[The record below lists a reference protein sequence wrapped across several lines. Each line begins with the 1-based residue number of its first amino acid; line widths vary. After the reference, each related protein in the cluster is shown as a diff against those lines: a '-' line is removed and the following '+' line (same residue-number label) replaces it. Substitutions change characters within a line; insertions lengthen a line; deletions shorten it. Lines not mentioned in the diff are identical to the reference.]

1 MTGGHS
7 MNGVAIADAVTYL
20 SFPGL
25 GIGPFHI
32 DRVAFTLFGK
42 DVMWYGVLIAAGMLL
57 GVLYS
62 MTRAKIERVKSDDLI
77 DLALWCIIAAIV
89 GARLYYVAFE
99 FDQFHVKGDL
109 LETLKN
115 IVSVWEGGLAIYGGI
130 ILGCF
135 AAFVF
140 ARVKKIRFATL
151 LDIGAPAILI
161 GQIVGRWG
169 NFFNAEAHG
178 GETESFIRMG
188 IHKATEVGGEFYST
202 AYYHPTF
209 LYESLWNLVGL
220 AIIAAF
226 YKKKRFHG
234 QIFIFYAG
242 WYGFGRAIIEG
253 LRTDSLWLGG
263 IRISQLVGAVCF
275 IVCAVLM
282 LLGYRRPA
290 NAGESAYLA
299 EDLNESLTVPEDADL
314 SEGDAAS
321 KSASEVQNKAVF
333 EGEDTPDGGINTESE
348 KAPKNA
354 SESPCEKREEQ
365 DE

>member
-1 MTGGHS
+1 

-25 GIGPFHI
+25 GIEPFHI
-32 DRVAFTLFGK
+32 DRVAFTIFGK

-57 GVLYS
+57 GVLYAL
-62 MTRAKIERVKSDDLI
+62 TRAKIERVKSDDII

-99 FDQFHVKGDL
+99 FDRFYVKGSF

-140 ARVKKIRFATL
+140 AKVKKIRFATL

-178 GETESFIRMG
+178 GETDSFIRMG
-188 IHKATEVGGEFYST
+188 IHKAIEVGGEFYST

-209 LYESLWNLVGL
+209 LYESLWNLAGF

-234 QIFIFYAG
+234 QIFVFYAG
-242 WYGFGRAIIEG
+242 WYGLGRAVIEG

-263 IRISQLVGAVCF
+263 VRISQLVGAVCF
-275 IVCAVLM
+275 VVCAVLM
-282 LLGYRRPA
+282 IIGYRRFA
-290 NAGESAYLA
+290 NAGESAYFA
-299 EDLNESLTVPEDADL
+299 DDLGESLTVVEVFDISDRETL
-314 SEGDAAS
+314 SENAP
-321 KSASEVQNKAVF
+321 EEEIKAVF
-333 EGEDTPDGGINTESE
+333 EEHGGSDEKDTAGREKTSE
-348 KAPKNA
+348 KA
-354 SESPCEKREEQ
+354 SESPSDDSE
-365 DE
+365 

>member
-1 MTGGHS
+1 

-57 GVLYS
+57 GVLYA

-99 FDQFHVKGDL
+99 FDQFYVKGDI

-130 ILGCF
+130 ILGCS
-135 AAFVF
+135 AAYVF

-220 AIIAAF
+220 VIIAAF

-234 QIFIFYAG
+234 QVFVFYAG

-275 IVCAVLM
+275 LVCAVLM
-282 LLGYRRPA
+282 ILGYRRPA
-290 NAGESAYLA
+290 NADESAYLA
-299 EDLNESLTVPEDADL
+299 VGTGETSGAVDGTDL
-314 SEGDAAS
+314 SECEAVVENASAA
-321 KSASEVQNKAVF
+321 ENKAVF
-333 EGEDTPDGGINTESE
+333 EGEEAPCEETPAESE

-354 SESPCEKREEQ
+354 SESPCEKSEEQ
-365 DE
+365 GE

>member
-1 MTGGHS
+1 

-57 GVLYS
+57 GVLYA

-99 FDQFHVKGDL
+99 FDQFYVKGDI

-130 ILGCF
+130 ILGCS
-135 AAFVF
+135 AAYVF
-140 ARVKKIRFATL
+140 ARVRKIRFATL

-209 LYESLWNLVGL
+209 LYEALWNLVGL
-220 AIIAAF
+220 VIIAAF

-234 QIFIFYAG
+234 QVFVFYAG

-275 IVCAVLM
+275 LVCAVLM
-282 LLGYRRPA
+282 ILGYRRPV
-290 NAGESAYLA
+290 NADESAYLA
-299 EDLNESLTVPEDADL
+299 VGTGETSAAVDCTDI
-314 SEGDAAS
+314 SECEMAAENA
-321 KSASEVQNKAVF
+321 SAAENKAVF
-333 EGEDTPDGGINTESE
+333 EGE
-348 KAPKNA
+348 
-354 SESPCEKREEQ
+354 
-365 DE
+365 

>member
-1 MTGGHS
+1 
-7 MNGVAIADAVTYL
+7 MNGVAIADTVTYL

-42 DVMWYGVLIAAGMLL
+42 NVMWYGVLIAAGMLL
-57 GVLYS
+57 GVLYA

-99 FDQFHVKGDL
+99 FDQFYVKGNFL
-109 LETLKN
+109 GTLWN
-115 IVSVWEGGLAIYGGI
+115 IVSVWAGGLAIYGGI

-135 AAFVF
+135 AAFIF
-140 ARVKKIRFATL
+140 AKVKKLRFATL

-234 QIFIFYAG
+234 QVFVFYAG

-275 IVCAVLM
+275 VVCAVLM
-282 LLGYRRPA
+282 ILGYRRPA

-299 EDLNESLTVPEDADL
+299 EGPDGHLTEVGDADAG
-314 SEGDAAS
+314 EVDAVGNN
-321 KSASEVQNKAVF
+321 ASERENKAVF
-333 EGEDTPDGGINTESE
+333 EGEETLDEETPTEGE

-354 SESPCEKREEQ
+354 SESPSEKDEERS
-365 DE
+365 E